1 MTIADIRSAVT
12 VVKTLVLT
20 NITTSLPD
28 WYNTRQIQTLE
39 TPLKRFF
46 DLSDSKVF
54 YPVKSEKMTFLL

>member
-28 WYNTRQIQTLE
+28 WYDTLQIQTLE
-39 TPLKRFF
+39 TPLKRFL
-46 DLSDSKVF
+46 DLSSSKVF